1 MSKTKKLIETVQ
13 RYQVADYIDVGTDT
27 GEYEFMGTGF
37 NTLDES
43 PSAQNDQ
50 KTYICDKS
58 ATTTIKGY
66 QTQFPFDTD
75 LVKSERAVMFLYD
88 IGRNQKTGAD
98 AMTNY
103 VRVELFNP
111 VEGKENTFTARAF
124 QVSAEISSFAGA
136 GGETIK
142 VTGNLNNVGSFIDGE
157 FNTVTKTFTPT
168 DSEAGGTL

>member
-1 MSKTKKLIETVQ
+1 MSETIKRNETVQ
-13 RYQVADYIDVGTDT
+13 RYQVADYLNIGTNT
-27 GEYEFMGTGF
+27 ENYEFMGMGF
-37 NTLDES
+37 NTLDEN
-43 PSAQNDQ
+43 PSAQQDS

-75 LVKSERAVMFLYD
+75 LIKSQKAIMYLYD

-98 AMTNY
+98 AETDY
-103 VRVELFNP
+103 VRVELFEP
-111 VEGKENTFTARAF
+111 ISGKDNTFKARKFRVA
-124 QVSAEISSFAGA
+124 AEISSFAGA

-157 FNTVTKTFTPT
+157 FNTVTRTFTPT
-168 DSEAGGTL
+168 GNETGGTV